1 MTYFPVAEYWWFY
14 LGFTAFVLLL
24 LALDL
29 GVFHRKAHAVSFR
42 EASLWS
48 VVWIAVGAGLVV
60 LVPFLLRRR
69 RPWFERWILSRR
81 DFARLVAVFMVFRVV
96 AVARVVL
103 RSDSATVPAPWG
115 GLVSYRA
122 GGAVFLLVTL
132 AALALVARA
141 AWAEED

>member
-1 MTYFPVAEYWWFY
+1 MSRADGRFRRAARGYFVYGVVYW
-14 LGFTAFVLLL
+14 LGGLWLWIHDV
-24 LALDL
+24 
-29 GVFHRKAHAVSFR
+29 GRG
-42 EASLWS
+42 SLWS
-48 VVWIAVGAGLVV
+48 VVWIVAGAVLVV

-81 DFARLVAVFMVFRVV
+81 DFARLVAVLMFFRVV

-141 AWAEED
+141 AWAEEE